1 MGEYKQRKL
10 KRKCLRYYRYFPT
23 DLPKDAF
30 GFCEKILL
38 CLLLFPARSRGE
50 DYRRADDEEKSTTIR
65 LSLFNRSRG
74 EVHTKE
80 LVKTVSEKWDDT
92 ENKGQVIT
100 YVAGATVALWLS
112 STVVGA
118 INAIPLLP
126 KIMELVGLG
135 YSAWFVYRYVL
146 FKESRKELEQTVDD
160 LLTKI
165 SDI

>member
-1 MGEYKQRKL
+1 MGISQKMRLGSARRSSSVSSSFQRGH
-10 KRKCLRYYRYFPT
+10 
-23 DLPKDAF
+23 AA
-30 GFCEKILL
+30 KITAA
-38 CLLLFPARSRGE
+38 PMMKKNQQRSASRSVIV
-50 DYRRADDEEKSTTIR
+50 RA
-65 LSLFNRSRG
+65 
-74 EVHTKE
+74 
-80 LVKTVSEKWDDT
+80 EKWDDT

>member
-1 MGEYKQRKL
+1 M
-10 KRKCLRYYRYFPT
+10 
-23 DLPKDAF
+23 
-30 GFCEKILL
+30 
-38 CLLLFPARSRGE
+38 
-50 DYRRADDEEKSTTIR
+50 
-65 LSLFNRSRG
+65 
-74 EVHTKE
+74 
-80 LVKTVSEKWDDT
+80 KTVSEKWDDT

-100 YVAGATVALWLS
+100 YVAGATAALWLS

-126 KIMELVGLG
+126 KVMELVGLG

>member
-1 MGEYKQRKL
+1 MSAITTTATFQPISQKMHLGGSARRSSSVSSSFQRGHAAKITAAPMM
-10 KRKCLRYYRYFPT
+10 KKNQQRSASRSVIVR
-23 DLPKDAF
+23 A
-30 GFCEKILL
+30 EK
-38 CLLLFPARSRGE
+38 F
-50 DYRRADDEEKSTTIR
+50 D
-65 LSLFNRSRG
+65 
-74 EVHTKE
+74 TKE